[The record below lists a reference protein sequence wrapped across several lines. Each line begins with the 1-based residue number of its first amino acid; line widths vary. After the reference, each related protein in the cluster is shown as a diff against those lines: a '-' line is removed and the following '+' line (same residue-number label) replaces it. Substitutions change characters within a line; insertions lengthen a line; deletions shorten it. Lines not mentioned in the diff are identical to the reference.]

1 MWGLLAAVVVLV
13 FTPLGDWF
21 GADLVRIDPLAK
33 ADYIVVLGGDNARAV
48 EAAKLYREG
57 WAPKVIV
64 SSDGPAADELAAIVI
79 AYGVPSADVLID
91 RSATR
96 TADHPA
102 GVAGLAGV
110 DPAGQQFI
118 LVTTP
123 YHSTRAIACFEH
135 FGYRHVL
142 ARAPDWDYHG
152 QFGPVRSDWH
162 RRWIDLP
169 AKLREIVGL
178 WYYRLRGWA

>member
-1 MWGLLAAVVVLV
+1 MDGFEFHSVGRVVFGVDQVDRLA
-13 FTPLGDWF
+13 
-21 GADLVRIDPLAK
+21 
-33 ADYIVVLGGDNARAV
+33 
-48 EAAKLYREG
+48 
-57 WAPKVIV
+57 
-64 SSDGPAADELAAIVI
+64 ELAAPLGTRALVVTNAGQLGDGGLVDRIGSLLLAGGLSVEVVRQH
-79 AYGVPSADVLID
+79 GEPTVEDID